1 MDVVNVIKSFN
12 AGRDP
17 ELLAMKIQ
25 KMTLSP
31 FIFLRGTCH
40 IFYSQLQYVPP
51 LSDAPLTWVCGDLH
65 LENFGSYK
73 GDNRL
78 TYFDI
83 NDFDEGMLAP
93 CTWDIVRFLTSVMLG
108 FADLSI
114 SRGEALA
121 YCRTFLK
128 AYSEA
133 LSLGKAR
140 WVDRDASNGLIKTL
154 LDELKDRPRSKYLDS
169 RTELKGKHRVIRT
182 DGRKALPVDAKPRA
196 MVEAFV
202 EQYASKHENPGFF
215 RILDIARRIAGTGSL
230 GVSRYIVLVEGKG
243 TPDSNY
249 LLDIKQALPSAL
261 APHLKVPQPKWESEA
276 HRVVAVQRRMQA
288 VSMAFL
294 EGTVI
299 ENRPFIVRGLLP
311 SEDRV
316 TLMRDDKKHH
326 GLAEL
331 MVSMGQLLAWD
342 ELRSSGRDGS
352 AIADEL
358 IAFGKRTDWQEP
370 LLEIA
375 VAATLQVEQDWK
387 TYCAAVNDGAF
398 A

>member
-1 MDVVNVIKSFN
+1 MDVVSTIKSFN

-17 ELLAMKIQ
+17 ELLAMKIK
-25 KMTLSP
+25 KMTTSP
-31 FIFLRGTCH
+31 FFFLRGTCH
-40 IFYSQLQYVPP
+40 IFYSQLPKTGP
-51 LSDAPLTWVCGDLH
+51 LKDAPLTWVCGDLH

-78 TYFDI
+78 AYFDI
-83 NDFDEGMLAP
+83 NDFDEAVLAP
-93 CTWDIVRFLTSVMLG
+93 CTWDIVRLLVSVMLG
-108 FADLSI
+108 FADLGTT
-114 SRGEALA
+114 RGEALSH
-121 YCRTFLK
+121 CRTFL
-128 AYSEA
+128 ASYSAA
-133 LSLGKAR
+133 LAMGKAR
-140 WVDRDASNGLIKTL
+140 WVDRDASDGLIKTL
-154 LDELKDRPRSKYLDS
+154 LDSLKDRPRTRFLDS
-169 RTELKGKHRVIRT
+169 RTDVKGKRRVIRT

-202 EQYASKHENPGFF
+202 EQYASRQADPGFF
-215 RILDIARRIAGTGSL
+215 RILDVARRIAGTGSL

-243 TPDSNY
+243 SPDCNY

-261 APHLKVPQPKWESEA
+261 APHLSVPQPAWQSES

-294 EGTVI
+294 EGVI
-299 ENRPFIVRGLLP
+299 MDDRPFILRGLLP

-316 TLMRDDKKHH
+316 TLVCDDKKHH
-326 GLAEL
+326 GLSEL
-331 MVSMGQLLAWD
+331 LHSMGQILAWD
-342 ELRSSGRDGS
+342 ELRSSGREGS

-370 LLEIA
+370 LLDIA
-375 VAATLQVEQDWK
+375 VAATQQVEHDWAE
-387 TYCAAVNDGAF
+387 YCKAVNDGAF

>member
-1 MDVVNVIKSFN
+1 
-12 AGRDP
+12 
-17 ELLAMKIQ
+17 
-25 KMTLSP
+25 
-31 FIFLRGTCH
+31 
-40 IFYSQLQYVPP
+40 
-51 LSDAPLTWVCGDLH
+51 
-65 LENFGSYK
+65 
-73 GDNRL
+73 
-78 TYFDI
+78 
-83 NDFDEGMLAP
+83 
-93 CTWDIVRFLTSVMLG
+93 
-108 FADLSI
+108 
-114 SRGEALA
+114 
-121 YCRTFLK
+121 
-128 AYSEA
+128 
-133 LSLGKAR
+133 
-140 WVDRDASNGLIKTL
+140 
-154 LDELKDRPRSKYLDS
+154 
-169 RTELKGKHRVIRT
+169 
-182 DGRKALPVDAKPRA
+182 
-196 MVEAFV
+196 
-202 EQYASKHENPGFF
+202 
-215 RILDIARRIAGTGSL
+215 
-230 GVSRYIVLVEGKG
+230 
-243 TPDSNY
+243 
-249 LLDIKQALPSAL
+249 
-261 APHLKVPQPKWESEA
+261 
-276 HRVVAVQRRMQA
+276 
-288 VSMAFL
+288 L